1 MEQREYKVCSFCGQP
16 IKEDEG
22 DVCFEGVDGYICKHC
37 AEHIKDI
44 LDEIN
49 KGSNAG
55 ESKEEK
61 IMLPKEILAYLNDY
75 VIGQDYA
82 KKVIATAIY
91 NHYLRINQKI
101 ENDVELE
108 KSCILLLGPTGSG
121 KTMIARSIAK
131 MLNVPFAIADA
142 TSLTQAGYVGDDVET
157 ILTRLLQ
164 DCDYDVE
171 RAEHGI
177 VFLDEIDKLGRK
189 GGNASITRDVSGEG
203 VQQALL
209 KMIEG
214 IEALV
219 PPNGGRKHPDQKMIK
234 VNTKNILF
242 ICAGAFEGIEK
253 IIKSRTS
260 NTAIGFNVE
269 HKEEKDEDL
278 LKKVEQD
285 DIRHFGLIPELIG
298 RLPIITYTEELT
310 EEQLKKVLT
319 EPKNAICKQYVELMK
334 MSGVDLEFT
343 SDAIEEIAKMA
354 VKTKVGARGLRAI
367 CEKVMLNAMFE
378 LPGGDEK
385 KLIIDREYVSN
396 MLINK

>member
-1 MEQREYKVCSFCGQP
+1 MEQKEYKICSFCGSP

-22 DVCFEGVDGYICKHC
+22 EVCFEGVDGYICKHC
-37 AEHIKDI
+37 AEQLKNI
-44 LDEIN
+44 LEETSKNNSIIED
-49 KGSNAG
+49 
-55 ESKEEK
+55 KEEK
-61 IMLPKEILAYLNDY
+61 SMLPKEIISYLNDY

-91 NHYLRINQKI
+91 NHYLRIHQNVTS
-101 ENDVELE
+101 DVELE

-164 DCDYDVE
+164 DCDYDIE

-214 IEALV
+214 TEALV

-253 IIKSRTS
+253 IIQGRVS
-260 NTAIGFNVE
+260 NTAIGFNVDRSNDID
-269 HKEEKDEDL
+269 EKDL
-278 LKKVEQD
+278 FKKVEQD

-298 RLPIITYTEELT
+298 RLPVIAYTEELN

-334 MSGVDLEFT
+334 MSDIDLKFT
-343 SDAIEEIAKMA
+343 DDAIEEIAKMA
-354 VKTKVGARGLRAI
+354 IKTKVGARGLRAI
-367 CEKVMLNAMFE
+367 CEKVMLDAMCE
-378 LPGGDEK
+378 LPGGDK
-385 KLIIDREYVSN
+385 KELEINKEYVKKHA
-396 MLINK
+396 L

>member
-1 MEQREYKVCSFCGQP
+1 MEQKEYKACSFCGAP
-16 IKEDEG
+16 IKEDVGE
-22 DVCFEGVDGYICKHC
+22 VVFEGIDGYICKDC
-37 AEHIKDI
+37 AEHLKTLLEEMDKDGNVI
-44 LDEIN
+44 ED
-49 KGSNAG
+49 
-55 ESKEEK
+55 KEEK
-61 IMLPKEILAYLNDY
+61 VMLPKEIINYLNDY

-91 NHYLRINQKI
+91 NHYLRIHQKVTS
-101 ENDVELE
+101 DVELE

-164 DCDYDVE
+164 DCDYDVA

-214 IEALV
+214 TEALV

-253 IIKSRTS
+253 IIEGRVS
-260 NTAIGFNVE
+260 NTAIGFNVD
-269 HKEEKDEDL
+269 KTKNVDKKDL

-298 RLPIITYTEELT
+298 RLPVIAYTEELN

-319 EPKNAICKQYVELMK
+319 EPKNAICKQYIELMK
-334 MSGVDLEFT
+334 MSGVDLKFT
-343 SDAIEEIAKMA
+343 DDAIEEIAKMA
-354 VKTKVGARGLRAI
+354 IKTKVGARGLRAI
-367 CEKVMLNAMFE
+367 CEKIMLDAMCE
-378 LPGGDEK
+378 LPGSDK
-385 KLIIDREYVSN
+385 KELMVDKIFIQSAF
-396 MLINK
+396 

>member
-1 MEQREYKVCSFCGQP
+1 MEQKEYKVCNFCGSP

-44 LDEIN
+44 LNEVN
-49 KGSNAG
+49 KGSDKIEN
-55 ESKEEK
+55 KEEK

-82 KKVIATAIY
+82 KKIIATAIY

-214 IEALV
+214 TEALV

-253 IIKSRTS
+253 IIKARTS

-269 HKEEKDEDL
+269 RKDEEDDEL

-298 RLPIITYTEELT
+298 RLPIIAYTEELT

-319 EPKNAICKQYVELMK
+319 EPKNAICKQYIELMK

-343 SDAIEEIAKMA
+343 DDAIEEIAKMA
-354 VKTKVGARGLRAI
+354 IKTKVGARGLRAI

-385 KLIIDREYVSN
+385 KLVVDREYVRVC
-396 MLINK
+396 

>member
-1 MEQREYKVCSFCGQP
+1 MEQKEYKICSFCGSP

-22 DVCFEGVDGYICKHC
+22 EVCFEGVDGYICKHC
-37 AEHIKDI
+37 AEQLKNI
-44 LDEIN
+44 LEETSKNDSIIED
-49 KGSNAG
+49 
-55 ESKEEK
+55 KEEK
-61 IMLPKEILAYLNDY
+61 NMLPKEIISYLNDY

-91 NHYLRINQKI
+91 NHYLRIHQNVTS
-101 ENDVELE
+101 DVELE

-189 GGNASITRDVSGEG
+189 GGNANITRDVSGEG

-214 IEALV
+214 TEALV

-253 IIKSRTS
+253 IIQSRVS
-260 NTAIGFNVE
+260 NTAIGFNADRSNNIN
-269 HKEEKDEDL
+269 EKDL

-298 RLPIITYTEELT
+298 RLPVIAYTEELN

-334 MSGVDLEFT
+334 MSGVDLKFT
-343 SDAIEEIAKMA
+343 DDAIEEIAKMA
-354 VKTKVGARGLRAI
+354 IKTKVGARGLRAI
-367 CEKVMLNAMFE
+367 CEKVMLDAMCE
-378 LPGGDEK
+378 LPGGDK
-385 KLIIDREYVSN
+385 KELEINKEYVEKHT
-396 MLINK
+396 L